1 MQVLLLGGHGK
12 VALQLT
18 PLLLARSW
26 NVTSVI
32 RNAEHENE
40 ILALGKGA
48 KGKLSV
54 LLSSLDDIK
63 SDADAKNVLDR
74 VSPDYVVWSAGMYA
88 NMQKAVV
95 GIETSP
101 FPSPVPTILLR
112 HLSAPSPLHTC
123 KSSSNPH
130 ITSNA
135 PSIQRFPPPPYSTTY
150 HPTNH
155 PISHNPGAGGKGGP
169 ARTHAIDEV
178 AAKHFLSASF
188 SHPSVRKF
196 LLVSWIG
203 SRRKQPTWL
212 SDDEWAGLQNVFY
225 NVLPAYAKA
234 KLEADEYMTALAAAR
249 KKLVAAGAAQ
259 PLQAINLRPGTL
271 TDTPATRKVD
281 LGKTKKGRANV
292 SREDVAIVAD
302 ALLARDDV
310 EGWLDLLE
318 GEEDVEVAVERVARE
333 GVDAVEG
340 EDVEG
345 MVSRFG
351 L

>member
-74 VSPDYVVWSAGMYA
+74 VSPDYVVWSAGIA
-88 NMQKAVV
+88 HNTVK
-95 GIETSP
+95 TSIC
-101 FPSPVPTILLR
+101 TIPPA
-112 HLSAPSPLHTC
+112 HLQVQL
-123 KSSSNPH
+123 KSTH
-130 ITSNA
+130 H
-135 PSIQRFPPPPYSTTY
+135 IQRSI
-150 HPTNH
+150 HPTVHPSSPKYHFHPINH

>member
-48 KGKLSV
+48 KGKLNV
-54 LLSSLDDIK
+54 LLSSLDDVN
-63 SDADAKNVLDR
+63 SDADAKNILDR
-74 VSPDYVVWSAGMYA
+74 VSPDYVVWSA
-88 NMQKAVV
+88 
-95 GIETSP
+95 
-101 FPSPVPTILLR
+101 
-112 HLSAPSPLHTC
+112 
-123 KSSSNPH
+123 
-130 ITSNA
+130 
-135 PSIQRFPPPPYSTTY
+135 
-150 HPTNH
+150 
-155 PISHNPGAGGKGGP
+155 GAGGKGGP

-318 GEEDVEVAVERVARE
+318 GGENVDVAVERVARE

-345 MVSRFG
+345 MMRRFG

>member
-48 KGKLSV
+48 KGKLNV
-54 LLSSLDDIK
+54 LLSSLDDVK
-63 SDADAKNVLDR
+63 SDADAKNILDR
-74 VSPDYVVWSAGMYA
+74 VSPDYVVWSA
-88 NMQKAVV
+88 
-95 GIETSP
+95 
-101 FPSPVPTILLR
+101 
-112 HLSAPSPLHTC
+112 
-123 KSSSNPH
+123 
-130 ITSNA
+130 
-135 PSIQRFPPPPYSTTY
+135 
-150 HPTNH
+150 
-155 PISHNPGAGGKGGP
+155 GAGGKGGP

-333 GVDAVEG
+333 RVDAVEG

-345 MVSRFG
+345 MVRRFG